1 MDFYLDRIPEERKF
15 KKVNSPGTLSEWI
28 DSQINEKRIRQK
40 ELSNRRE
47 QIIRDFGE
55 KYTDEVDGQIK
66 KCTHDIEA
74 LEFDKCVTSKVDD
87 LLVHILHSLGVKFQC
102 GVCCDG
108 YNNFR
113 PFRDKFV
120 YSFSKSG
127 ALLLLETWP
136 RSYCLKD
143 HINIKMRYVFTN
155 GEAPVIC
162 DFYYCEDGMPQMK
175 DEGDFFKNIYTSSRD
190 KRSNFDEYQIAEFIR
205 AIDIVSSAL
214 CDFVNSQKIN
224 KEEEK

>member
-1 MDFYLDRIPEERKF
+1 MDFYLNRIPEERKF

-28 DSQINEKRIRQK
+28 ESQINEKLLRQK
-40 ELSNRRE
+40 ELSKSRE
-47 QIIRDFGE
+47 QIIHDFGE
-55 KYTDEVDGQIK
+55 KYTDEVDDQIK
-66 KCTHDIEA
+66 KCIHDIEA
-74 LEFDKCVTSKVDD
+74 LELDKCVTSKVDD
-87 LLVHILHSLGVKFQC
+87 LLVHILRSLDVKFQC

-108 YNNFR
+108 YSDFR

-136 RSYCLKD
+136 YSYCLKD

-155 GEAPVIC
+155 GEAPLIC
-162 DFYYCEDGMPQMK
+162 DFNYCEDGEPRK
-175 DEGDFFKNIYTSSRD
+175 IDEEDFIKNIHTTSHYH
-190 KRSNFDEYQIAEFIR
+190 RSNFDEYQIAEFIR
-205 AIDIVSSAL
+205 AIDIVSDAL